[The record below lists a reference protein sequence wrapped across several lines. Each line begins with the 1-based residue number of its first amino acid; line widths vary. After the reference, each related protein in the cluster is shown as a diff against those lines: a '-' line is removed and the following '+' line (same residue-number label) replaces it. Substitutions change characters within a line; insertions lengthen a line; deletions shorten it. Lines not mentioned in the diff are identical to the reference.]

1 MLNIYIYIYIYIS
14 RKQSTANFP
23 KKPNISYPLIRACH
37 PFALLPTSNGSEF
50 DSRSEFSLSDGIVG
64 KNVLIFGVGMSAS
77 VHLDKIIR
85 KKIS

>member
-1 MLNIYIYIYIYIS
+1 MS
-14 RKQSTANFP
+14 D
-23 KKPNISYPLIRACH
+23 PLIRACH

-64 KNVLIFGVGMSAS
+64 KNVLIFGGGMSAS